1 MIPQEEVLRKRTH
14 IKIKGDQEI
23 VSVSRLPFLFNC
35 YAITILIATLVGKT
49 QPIVL
54 GFLSESLVDSSNA
67 VMLFTKSIMIKF
79 ILLII
84 FSKSL
89 IISIMSLQLFVES
102 FLWLL
107 FMGKS

>member
-35 YAITILIATLVGKT
+35 YAIIILIATLVVKS

-54 GFLSESLVDSSNA
+54 VFLSENLVDSSNA
-67 VMLFTKSIMIKF
+67 VMLFTKSLMIKF
-79 ILLII
+79 KLLII
-84 FSKSL
+84 FGNDIAVDPK
-89 IISIMSLQLFVES
+89 
-102 FLWLL
+102 
-107 FMGKS
+107 G